1 MIKIQ
6 KKDFD
11 IETEINNI
19 KKYYSNVGAVNIF
32 VGYVR
37 DINENKDVKF
47 IELDV
52 YTEMAI
58 KELSKIKNIASK
70 KWNLSDCTIIHRIG
84 ELKISEKIVLVIAAA
99 PHRSDC
105 IKACEYIIDT
115 LKVNV
120 AFWKFHIKG
129 KEKESVDQKKKDID
143 KYLSWSQ
150 VIS

>member
-1 MIKIQ
+1 MIKITKEEFNLEEEF
-6 KKDFD
+6 KKIHSKKNGAYSFFLGTVRQD
-11 IETEINNI
+11 INNNI
-19 KKYYSNVGAVNIF
+19 DGIFLECYEGLAYSQL
-32 VGYVR
+32 
-37 DINENKDVKF
+37 NK
-47 IELDV
+47 
-52 YTEMAI
+52 I
-58 KELSKIKNIASK
+58 KEYSVK

-84 ELKISEKIVLVIAAA
+84 DLKISEKIVLVIAAA

-115 LKVNV
+115 LKANV

-129 KEKESVDQKKKDID
+129 KEKESVYQKKKDID

>member
-1 MIKIQ
+1 MIKITKEDFNLEEEF
-6 KKDFD
+6 KK
-11 IETEINNI
+11 IHS
-19 KKYYSNVGAVNIF
+19 KKNGAYSFFLGT
-32 VGYVR
+32 VR
-37 DINENKDVKF
+37 QDINDNIDGIFLECYEDLAISQLNK
-47 IELDV
+47 
-52 YTEMAI
+52 I
-58 KELSKIKNIASK
+58 KEDSIK